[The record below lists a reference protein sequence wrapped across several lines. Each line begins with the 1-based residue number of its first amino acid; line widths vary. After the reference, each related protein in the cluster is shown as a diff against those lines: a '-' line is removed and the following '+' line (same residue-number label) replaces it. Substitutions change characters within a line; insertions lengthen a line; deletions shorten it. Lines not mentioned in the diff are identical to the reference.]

1 MTPAARD
8 PPPRLASPHRA
19 ARIASRRRDAAPTVD
34 PSRRRGT
41 AGRGRRFGAIDVRSV
56 EGSAV
61 PTIHLGAMSTVR
73 AKRKHVLDSDSDDDD
88 DDSDA
93 PVVVAA
99 TAPPAVAVAVAVADD
114 GDDGD
119 DVDDVDDDD
128 DARAATVRSAAAASA
143 ADASGRPR
151 NRLKSRAASE
161 QEIIALDV
169 DGESGGGGGGGGG
182 GIDDRGV
189 VVIDD
194 DGNDD
199 DDDVVELLE
208 EEDHALVQCAKI
220 SRRLRRALGQ
230 DVGDEYAPGASDGPL
245 SPLAKAN
252 ANASNGVANGK
263 KRRALVAVD
272 DVVAVAGDGSFSA
285 NLKPY
290 QMVGVNFLLLLDEED
305 VPGAILA
312 DEMGLGKTAQARSI
326 HWSPYDRVGV
336 VNADP

>member
-1 MTPAARD
+1 V
-8 PPPRLASPHRA
+8 
-19 ARIASRRRDAAPTVD
+19 PTV
-34 PSRRRGT
+34 
-41 AGRGRRFGAIDVRSV
+41 
-56 EGSAV
+56 
-61 PTIHLGAMSTVR
+61 HLGAMSTVR

-119 DVDDVDDDD
+119 GDDVDDDD

>member
-1 MTPAARD
+1 M
-8 PPPRLASPHRA
+8 
-19 ARIASRRRDAAPTVD
+19 
-34 PSRRRGT
+34 
-41 AGRGRRFGAIDVRSV
+41 
-56 EGSAV
+56 
-61 PTIHLGAMSTVR
+61 R

-99 TAPPAVAVAVAVADD
+99 TAPPAVAVAVAVAVADD
-114 GDDGD
+114 GDGD
-119 DVDDVDDDD
+119 DDDDDDDDD

-182 GIDDRGV
+182 GGIDDRGV

-199 DDDVVELLE
+199 DDDDVVELLE
-208 EEDHALVQCAKI
+208 EEDHALVHCAKI

-230 DVGDEYAPGASDGPL
+230 DDGDEYAPGASDGPL
-245 SPLAKAN
+245 SPLGKAN

-326 HWSPYDRVGV
+326 HWSPYDRVSV